1 MFPLGRCVVAESL
14 LLSKVNHVAF
24 AVHSIEKRY
33 IKLSGFSSKLAFLQN
48 LLASQNRN
56 NLEFHFFLLKN
67 GKCLYSRQF
76 QSLSQ
81 CVTFPIDLLKK
92 NNEGRLAFCSTIELN
107 QYHMTNFDPTEHL
120 SPREIL
126 RRTFTERKFDFTMYT
141 PTFPF
146 SLSVKKPHKHF

>member
-33 IKLSGFSSKLAFLQN
+33 SKLSGISSKLAFLQN

-76 QSLSQ
+76 
-81 CVTFPIDLLKK
+81 
-92 NNEGRLAFCSTIELN
+92 
-107 QYHMTNFDPTEHL
+107 
-120 SPREIL
+120 
-126 RRTFTERKFDFTMYT
+126 
-141 PTFPF
+141 
-146 SLSVKKPHKHF
+146 